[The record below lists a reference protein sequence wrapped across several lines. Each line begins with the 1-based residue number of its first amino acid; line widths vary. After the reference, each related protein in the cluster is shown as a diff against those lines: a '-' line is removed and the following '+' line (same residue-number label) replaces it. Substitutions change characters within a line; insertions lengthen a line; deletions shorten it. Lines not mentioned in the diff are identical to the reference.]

1 MMDVKLDSLIE
12 KIKKE
17 GIEEAHNN
25 ADQIIKEAKQKAAS
39 IVDQAK
45 AEAAKIITDGKKQI
59 DQYKSTAEID
69 LKQAAR
75 NVELLLKEKINL
87 LFDSVFKR
95 QVAAEMQPD
104 FLKELILNIV
114 SNWSKSN
121 NTEVVLNE
129 KDAKQLEKALF
140 SGVSDEVRRS
150 LAIRVSGD
158 VSNGFRIG
166 MKDEQVYYD
175 FSDASIAEVLKALIN
190 PKLKEILEK

>member
-1 MMDVKLDSLIE
+1 MDVKLDSLIE

-17 GIEEAHNN
+17 GIEEAHKN
-25 ADQIIKEAKQKAAS
+25 ADQIIKEAKQKAAT

-45 AEAAKIITDGKKQI
+45 AEADKIITDGKKQV

-75 NVELLLKEKINL
+75 NVELLLKEKINS

-95 QVAAEMQPD
+95 QVAAEMQAD

-114 SNWSKSN
+114 SNWSKSS

-129 KDAKQLEKALF
+129 KDARQLEKALF

-158 VSNGFRIG
+158 VSSGFRVG

-175 FSDASIAEVLKALIN
+175 FSDASIAEVLKSLIN